1 MNNKSTSFFA
11 CICVALGYI
20 IFGLSYLFT
29 ANLLKTTSVFDAIAL
44 RFLIS
49 TLFLTILCITGIIKV
64 NFKNKSL
71 KFLFLTALFEPVFYF
86 IFETFG
92 IKYTTT
98 TIAGMIIAFT
108 PAIAAIAETII
119 LKEKTTFLQKVF
131 LIMSITGVAI
141 VSLYS
146 KNDGKNTAFG
156 IICLLITA
164 VCGALFIVSSRKISS
179 DFSPMEITYFSSIL
193 GAVVFN
199 AICVAIHV
207 SDGSLTSYF
216 APLKSID
223 NLVGLLFLSIVS
235 SFVATTL
242 INFGTSKLQAS
253 SVSSFSGISTV
264 TTIVT
269 GVMFNGEVLKLF
281 HIISVVLILTGVIG
295 MNYIK
300 IKSAENKCESISDDI
315 K

>member
-49 TLFLTILCITGIIKV
+49 TLFLTVLCITGIIKV

-92 IKYTTT
+92 IKNTTT
-98 TIAGMIIAFT
+98 TVAGMIIAFT
-108 PAIAAIAETII
+108 PAIVAIAETII
-119 LKEKTTFLQKVF
+119 LKEKITFLQKVF
-131 LIMSITGVAI
+131 LIMSIMGVAI

-199 AICVAIHV
+199 AICVA
-207 SDGSLTSYF
+207 
-216 APLKSID
+216 
-223 NLVGLLFLSIVS
+223 

-281 HIISVVLILTGVIG
+281 HIISVILILTGVIG

-300 IKSAENKCESISDDI
+300 IKSVENKCESIANDI